1 MSTISRTIWRRYFE
15 RVETEEPMIILP
27 TNIINDDDDDDDDA
41 DDDNVNDDISTDTID
56 TTSIPLAT
64 ATAVEEE
71 EEEDIEINNDQQ
83 AVTTATTTTT
93 TSDNENDNNNDHQSD
108 DTNNEFGSLT
118 LRELEERRDDALRRS
133 GACSMLG
140 SYVLMILW
148 LQVFTTNN
156 SGLLLLV
163 SILCTFWF
171 SIYNQAAQE
180 RFDTLNQMVLD
191 RNVDND
197 TTADASITN
206 RRANSSGGVGEIV
219 KQNWDTFL
227 FNSRASLVKKE
238 NFGIK
243 NNKNNHRDHN
253 DKSLFTIDDDD
264 DNNYEDDDDDIVNE
278 LVEEGEADDADADV
292 DADTPECSICL
303 GEYEKGDELVSLNP
317 CRHVFHEE
325 CISAWTNQNTRCPLC
340 NIDLVNELQQQQQ
353 QQQQSP
359 NIDPSY
365 SLAAANMV

>member
-1 MSTISRTIWRRYFE
+1 
-15 RVETEEPMIILP
+15 
-27 TNIINDDDDDDDDA
+27 
-41 DDDNVNDDISTDTID
+41 
-56 TTSIPLAT
+56 
-64 ATAVEEE
+64 
-71 EEEDIEINNDQQ
+71 
-83 AVTTATTTTT
+83 
-93 TSDNENDNNNDHQSD
+93 
-108 DTNNEFGSLT
+108 

-180 RFDTLNQMVLD
+180 RFDTLNQLVLD
-191 RNVDND
+191 QTTNVDND
-197 TTADASITN
+197 DTVTSTTSGRT
-206 RRANSSGGVGEIV
+206 SSGGVGEIV

-253 DKSLFTIDDDD
+253 DKSLFIIDDDD
-264 DNNYEDDDDDIVNE
+264 DNNYEYEDDDDDIVNE
-278 LVEEGEADDADADV
+278 LVEEEEEEKGDDADADANV
-292 DADTPECSICL
+292 TSSTPTVSSSPVSASSTT
-303 GEYEKGDELVSLNP
+303 KKDEDDIINKYY
-317 CRHVFHEE
+317 
-325 CISAWTNQNTRCPLC
+325 
-340 NIDLVNELQQQQQ
+340 NI
-353 QQQQSP
+353 
-359 NIDPSY
+359 
-365 SLAAANMV
+365 